1 MDISRKAFQ
10 PLICLSPFFCTACD
24 NENPVENEEEKL
36 SHEIIHDLKKRFE
49 DTKIVSVRNLES
61 NWLQGT
67 EVNLLNKK
75 EDKLY
80 LFYQKN
86 KPVLILTEYTKYENL
101 PSQIKLYFSDS
112 SFGKLRRDH
121 IDKIVS
127 EEYTLLPHKTFEFRF
142 TQFIPDVGNLY
153 TVLTF
158 NEDGYIIPMRHH
170 ESINARFRRLPSM
183 DEINYIKAHY
193 GIDIRH
199 YDTWGSEIF
208 IYHVLQ
214 DNILKKVE
222 FKDGK
227 WEKTSYPIPLDSE
240 IPSIILDQL
249 YIEEPN
255 FEYTLLHRIE
265 TANGNGYEFLN
276 KEGNGYIIM
285 ANNTAVS

>member
-1 MDISRKAFQ
+1 MDITRKAFQ
-10 PLICLSPFFCTACD
+10 LLISIFPFFCTACD

-36 SHEIIHDLKKRFE
+36 SHEIIQDLKKRLE
-49 DTKIVSVRNLES
+49 DTRIVSVRNWES

-75 EDKLY
+75 ADKLY
-80 LFYQKN
+80 HFYQKN
-86 KPVLILTEYTKYENL
+86 KSVLILTEYAKYENL
-101 PSQIKLYFSDS
+101 PSQIKLYFSTS
-112 SFGKLRRDH
+112 SYGKLRRDQ

-142 TQFIPDVGNLY
+142 TQFIPNVGNLY

-158 NEDGYIIPMRHH
+158 NEDGYILPVRHH
-170 ESINARFRRLPSM
+170 ESINAKFRRLPSM

-199 YDTWGSEIF
+199 YDARGSETF
-208 IYHVLQ
+208 IYYVLQ
-214 DNILKKVE
+214 DNILKKIE

-227 WEKTSYPIPLDSE
+227 RGKTSYPIPSDSE

-249 YIEEPN
+249 YKEQPK
-255 FEYTLLHRIE
+255 FKYTQVNRLE
-265 TANGNGYEFLN
+265 TANGNGYEFLY
-276 KEGNGYIIM
+276 KEGNGYIIIS
-285 ANNTAVS
+285 NNTGNS

>member
-1 MDISRKAFQ
+1 MDITRKAFQ
-10 PLICLSPFFCTACD
+10 LLISIFPLFCIACD
-24 NENPVENEEEKL
+24 NDNPAEKEEEKL
-36 SHEIIHDLKKRFE
+36 SHEIIQDLKKRFE
-49 DTKIVSVRNLES
+49 ETKIVSVRNWES
-61 NWLQGT
+61 NWIQGT

-112 SFGKLRRDH
+112 SFGKLRRDQ

-158 NEDGYIIPMRHH
+158 NEDGYILPMRHH
-170 ESINARFRRLPSM
+170 ESINAKFRRLPSM

-199 YDTWGSEIF
+199 YDAWGSETV
-208 IYHVLQ
+208 IYYVLQ
-214 DNILKKVE
+214 DNILKKIE

-227 WEKTSYPIPLDSE
+227 WEKTSYPIPSDSE

-249 YIEEPN
+249 YKEEPN
-255 FEYTLLHRIE
+255 FEYTQVHRLE
-265 TANGNGYEFLN
+265 TANGNGYEFHN
-276 KEGNGYIIM
+276 KEGNGYIII
-285 ANNTAVS
+285 V